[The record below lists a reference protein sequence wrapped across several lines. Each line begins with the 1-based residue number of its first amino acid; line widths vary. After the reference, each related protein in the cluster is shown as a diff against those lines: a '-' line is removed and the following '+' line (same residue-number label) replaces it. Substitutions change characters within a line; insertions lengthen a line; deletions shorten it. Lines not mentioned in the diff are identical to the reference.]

1 MPARLIEEQYI
12 HCERDFFRLCETFGA
27 SGAAMG
33 RRLHAVI
40 QPSSPRTQ
48 AD

>member
-1 MPARLIEEQYI
+1 MPARLVEHYYRETGGDFEQ
-12 HCERDFFRLCETFGA
+12 LCLVFKSQ

-40 QPSSPRTQ
+40 
-48 AD
+48 